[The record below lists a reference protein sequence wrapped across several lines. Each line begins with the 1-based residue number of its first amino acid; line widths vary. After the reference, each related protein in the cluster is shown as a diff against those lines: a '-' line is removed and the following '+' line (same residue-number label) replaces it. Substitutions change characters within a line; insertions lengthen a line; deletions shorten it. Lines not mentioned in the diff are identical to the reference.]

1 MCPLLY
7 IASERPL
14 FFETD
19 MIARKE
25 TLAFGRMVSSAL
37 QTSLKHL
44 LGGQASQITPCH
56 LSPLSGQ
63 RGPRLKPESSLNQT
77 PTVGRKKKKT
87 TLAIYL

>member
-25 TLAFGRMVSSAL
+25 TGVWADGQQCSADFFEIPPWWSSFPDNTL
-37 QTSLKHL
+37 PSLPTL
-44 LGGQASQITPCH
+44 WAERAQIET
-56 LSPLSGQ
+56 
-63 RGPRLKPESSLNQT
+63 
-77 PTVGRKKKKT
+77 
-87 TLAIYL
+87 